1 MSTLRIS
8 MDIQEFV
15 SKYKNH
21 PVLFV
26 GTGFSLRY
34 LEHSYSWDNLLAHIS
49 NELTDNPEF
58 YYDLKANA
66 EQNGEYRYDILAS
79 ALETEFNERLS
90 KDRDGKFK
98 AINDSFYDKMKVGIK
113 TSRFKIYISSLLENI
128 ELKENVSNEIDAL
141 VKTRKNIGSIITT
154 NYDQLIEKIFEFS
167 PLIGN
172 NILLS
177 NPYGSVYKIHGCTS
191 DYNNIIM
198 TENDYINFN
207 NKYELIRA
215 QLLSLFIHNPI
226 IFIGYSISDTNI
238 KQLLKTVFSYV
249 DLNTELAKNIRDN
262 FLLVEYSAGETST
275 EIVEHDIDIEGMSI
289 IRINKIKTD
298 NYSAVYNAI
307 SNLVLPVS
315 AMDIRKVQKVW
326 NTIKSGGEIKVKIT
340 ENLDTLKN
348 EEMVIAVGSEKTI
361 QYMYQTKS
369 EMMENYFKIID
380 ESNQQLIE
388 LLNKQKIQTSQ
399 FFPIFAFSEICSALE
414 NVIEYKEQQIRK
426 LTEHYIKTDEK
437 RNCENHH
444 KIIEDILDDVSIP
457 NSKKSDCIFH
467 SYYCNKIVDNQ
478 IKNYLLNYGDKTS
491 TDYRRLL
498 CLYDY
503 KTYGV

>member
-1 MSTLRIS
+1 MSTQRIG

-15 SKYKNH
+15 SKFKNH
-21 PVLFV
+21 PVLFI

-34 LEHSYSWDNLLAHIS
+34 LTHSYSWDNLLSHIS
-49 NELTDNPEF
+49 FELTGNPEF
-58 YYDLKANA
+58 YYDIKA
-66 EQNGEYRYDILAS
+66 ESEINGEYRYDILATK
-79 ALETEFNERLS
+79 LESEFNTILS
-90 KDRDGKFK
+90 KERDGKFK
-98 AINDSFYDKMKVGIK
+98 DINDIFYEKMKDSIK
-113 TSRFKIYISSLLENI
+113 TSRFKIYISSLLKKLEI
-128 ELKENVSNEIDAL
+128 KPEMQNEIDSL
-141 VKTRKNIGSIITT
+141 IKTRKNIGSIITT
-154 NYDQLIEKIFEFS
+154 NYDQLIEELFDFS

-191 DYNNIIM
+191 DYNNIII
-198 TENDYINFN
+198 TEDDYNKFN

-238 KQLLKTVFSYV
+238 KQLLRTVFSYV
-249 DLNTELAKNIRDN
+249 DLNTNLAKNIRDN
-262 FLLVEYSAGETST
+262 FLLVEYSKDDMST

-298 NYSAVYNAI
+298 NYNAVYNAI
-307 SNLVLPVS
+307 SQLVLPVS

-340 ENLDTLKN
+340 ENLDSLKN

-361 QYMYQTKS
+361 QYVYQTKS

-380 ESNQQLIE
+380 ESNHQLIE

-399 FFPIFAFSEICSALE
+399 FFPIFAFSRICQSLE
-414 NVIEYKEQQIRK
+414 NVIDYKKQQIRK
-426 LTEHYIKTDEK
+426 LDEHYK
-437 RNCENHH
+437 RTHESMNCENMHTTV
-444 KIIEDILDDVSIP
+444 ESIFSDENIS
-457 NSKKSDCIFH
+457 NSKKLDCIYH
-467 SYYCNKIVDNQ
+467 SYFNDKIPHEN
-478 IKNYLLNYGDKTS
+478 IKEYLMNSDLKTS

-498 CLYDY
+498 CLYDFKCY
-503 KTYGV
+503 FD